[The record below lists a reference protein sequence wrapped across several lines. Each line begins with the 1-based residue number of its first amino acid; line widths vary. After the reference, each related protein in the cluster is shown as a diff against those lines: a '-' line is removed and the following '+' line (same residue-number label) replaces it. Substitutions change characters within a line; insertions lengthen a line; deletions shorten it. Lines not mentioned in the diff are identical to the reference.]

1 MASMSSYSTKQIGV
15 FEQNIATLISEITA
29 FKEKYSKTLWCQDYE
44 DILTELYE
52 INDYIQY
59 NFIDAEMRFGEL
71 PIATYETFQS
81 YVYHTNAKSISY
93 LKCNTER
100 TKTLRAKRRNIICP
114 ICSNK
119 LNIINNTMQC
129 NSCGYIQEGK
139 LATQSTRTI
148 SNNTKHICKQLDA
161 LTGARKAPANIS
173 KIIDYITIWLT
184 EPKYIAE
191 WLKSKDNMLVL
202 ETPEDDEDDSGSNA
216 SSNTA
221 SKTKTSKTKSSA
233 KASKAATKS
242 KRSRASNKNSFD
254 KWIKKYNECTEE
266 FISDS
271 FFMRSIERTPANVPD
286 YNVFKLFMDEFYAL
300 LEHCHRC
307 AKEVTSNMEALTVDE
322 QYKVFESYAK
332 ANKFKIPEI
341 FEKYVYDGKEYE
353 IGLMFNTLSLIV
365 NESLMK
371 ASVIG
376 EEQPQIN
383 VESLVNKAEEQR
395 NVELY
400 LEKLI
405 SLKKKLEV
413 LYRPTLNSMRRRSL
427 TIPGLMFNYR
437 TVYSKSEAPPK
448 KYCYQQEYC
457 WLMNRVFN
465 TPFVQM
471 PKQDKDDIIKIILKF
486 NEFYKDKICKQE
498 EKSCNSPLY
507 CCTIVCVL
515 NLPYFQKY
523 KNMLKFVPV
532 KDNSTIASIR
542 KTFFEFEIQ
551 HVDFI
556 KPFKNKVRMV
566 VEDSVESVGV
576 DVDTVSES
584 KPKRGGRKKKTSES
598 DGTGD
603 GVESKPKRGG
613 RKKKD
618 SDEDVESEPKKRGRK
633 KKSDDGGNDTK
644 VESEPKKRGRKRRV
658 VEDTVETTVEA
669 NVVEEVA
676 NNITIENGVEIG
688 MANDN
693 VNDMVE
699 DNGFNISFNNGELLS
714 GSDDERVEIPSDEDD
729 DCRMNIM
736 DDEDEGSVMNNDYD
750 SDNAQQVYNEDDDS
764 DNYLQQNCYG
774 NESDDDMQ
782 QCFNFDGSNELF

>member
-1 MASMSSYSTKQIGV
+1 
-15 FEQNIATLISEITA
+15 
-29 FKEKYSKTLWCQDYE
+29 
-44 DILTELYE
+44 
-52 INDYIQY
+52 
-59 NFIDAEMRFGEL
+59 
-71 PIATYETFQS
+71 
-81 YVYHTNAKSISY
+81 
-93 LKCNTER
+93 
-100 TKTLRAKRRNIICP
+100 
-114 ICSNK
+114 
-119 LNIINNTMQC
+119 
-129 NSCGYIQEGK
+129 
-139 LATQSTRTI
+139 
-148 SNNTKHICKQLDA
+148 
-161 LTGARKAPANIS
+161 
-173 KIIDYITIWLT
+173 
-184 EPKYIAE
+184 
-191 WLKSKDNMLVL
+191 
-202 ETPEDDEDDSGSNA
+202 
-216 SSNTA
+216 
-221 SKTKTSKTKSSA
+221 
-233 KASKAATKS
+233 
-242 KRSRASNKNSFD
+242 
-254 KWIKKYNECTEE
+254 
-266 FISDS
+266 
-271 FFMRSIERTPANVPD
+271 
-286 YNVFKLFMDEFYAL
+286 
-300 LEHCHRC
+300 
-307 AKEVTSNMEALTVDE
+307 MEALTVDE

-400 LEKLI
+400 LEKLV
-405 SLKKKLEV
+405 SLKKRLEV

-556 KPFKNKVRMV
+556 KPFKNKVRVV
-566 VEDSVESVGV
+566 VEDSVESVGA
-576 DVDTVSES
+576 DDSTES
-584 KPKRGGRKKKTSES
+584 KPKRGGRKKKAES
-598 DGTGD
+598 GGVDDDGA
-603 GVESKPKRGG
+603 VSKPKRGG
-613 RKKKD
+613 RKKKASEGD
-618 SDEDVESEPKKRGRK
+618 AESNPVESEPKKRGRK
-633 KKSDDGGNDTK
+633 KKVDDDNNDTK
-644 VESEPKKRGRKRRV
+644 VESEPKKRGRKKKV
-658 VEDTVETTVEA
+658 VEDVVETRVTED
-669 NVVEEVA
+669 EV
-676 NNITIENGVEIG
+676 NITSTGNEVEDIVEHS
-688 MANDN
+688 M
-693 VNDMVE
+693 VNDHVNNMYE
-699 DNGFNISFNNGELLS
+699 DNSFSISFNNGELLS
-714 GSDDERVEIPSDEDD
+714 GSDDEHVEMQSDEDD
-729 DCRMNIM
+729 NCRMNVM
-736 DDEDEGSVMNNDYD
+736 DDEDEGYVMNNDYD

-764 DNYLQQNCYG
+764 DGYLQQNCYG
-774 NESDDDMQ
+774 DESDDNMQ